1 MFAHESSRNV
11 GNELGRLPT
20 YVAMARLRFPG
31 QSGVCFKNRVVA
43 KTGQFELWFES
54 LFRVV
59 SEQPTNC
66 KGVL

>member
-1 MFAHESSRNV
+1 MF
-11 GNELGRLPT
+11 GNERARLPVS
-20 YVAMARLRFPG
+20 VAMVVHGVLRDRVAF
-31 QSGVCFKNRVVA
+31 VLKNRVVS